1 MSVIKLKSF
10 DMFRVDLLQ
19 KPTRSNGLIHPDGL
33 YLDDV
38 TWRFVN
44 KGLAHLLMRNTLSLV
59 VLVSTA
65 AGNYTKYVLRE
76 VAKRT
81 QIDKASSVKSM

>member
-1 MSVIKLKSF
+1 
-10 DMFRVDLLQ
+10 
-19 KPTRSNGLIHPDGL
+19 
-33 YLDDV
+33 
-38 TWRFVN
+38 
-44 KGLAHLLMRNTLSLV
+44 V